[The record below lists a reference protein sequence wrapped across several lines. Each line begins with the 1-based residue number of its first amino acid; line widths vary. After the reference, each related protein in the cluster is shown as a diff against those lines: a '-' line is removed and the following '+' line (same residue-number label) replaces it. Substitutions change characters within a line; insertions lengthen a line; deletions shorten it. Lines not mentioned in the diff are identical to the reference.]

1 MWLRI
6 GAREGEDVGGRGGWW
21 WRIDGERELERI
33 KERYWKSHEDARE
46 GETRGRGTSLIR
58 V

>member
-1 MWLRI
+1 MLEEEED
-6 GAREGEDVGGRGGWW
+6 GGGELAEKGK
-21 WRIDGERELERI
+21 LERI

>member
-21 WRIDGERELERI
+21 WRRVKRERKFERI

-46 GETRGRGTSLIR
+46 TRGRGTSLIR